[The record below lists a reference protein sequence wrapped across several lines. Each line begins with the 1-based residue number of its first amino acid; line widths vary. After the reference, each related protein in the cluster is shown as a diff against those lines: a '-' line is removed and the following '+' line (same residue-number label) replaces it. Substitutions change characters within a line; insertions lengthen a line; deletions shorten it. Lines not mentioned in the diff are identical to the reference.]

1 MKRLFCFF
9 LLIVYFS
16 IVLHLAVL
24 SRDTI
29 ERKTPIRM
37 ELFQDYFQPNKT
49 GYLDSYINI
58 ALFVPFGLVVGLL
71 GKRNKVV
78 IAIIVGF
85 LCSLIIES
93 SQLIWKK
100 GTFDINDLFNNT
112 IGALIGVLIAMSVL
126 SILKQLKQNKDC
138 FRKTWLR
145 RRFL

>member
-1 MKRLFCFF
+1 
-9 LLIVYFS
+9 
-16 IVLHLAVL
+16 
-24 SRDTI
+24 
-29 ERKTPIRM
+29 M